1 MARSSPFGAG
11 AGLEAHLGGKRLN
24 TANTA
29 RAHSGSALILVAL
42 LAVACG
48 GSGAGAAGGNTQ
60 GGTTPAAK
68 LSGQIR
74 IDGSSTVYPITEAV
88 AEQFQAENP
97 DVRVTVAFSGTGGG
111 FKKFCSGQ
119 TEANDASR
127 PIKSEDKPGEKSEAT
142 ACREQGVA
150 PVELPVAIDGLS
162 VLVNP
167 ANDFVTCLT
176 VGQLNQIWKPD
187 SKVRTWSDVNPA
199 WPGQE
204 IKLYGPGADSG
215 TFDYFTAEIN
225 GEEGASRSDYTQ
237 SEDDNALVQGISG
250 DRNALGYFGYAYYAE
265 NKDRLKV
272 VQVDGGQGC
281 VEPTEQTIAD
291 GSYKPLSRPL
301 FVYVSR
307 DALKRPEVSSFFQ
320 FYLDN
325 VSKLVG
331 DVGYIPLPAAELEK
345 SKRALAGATASR

>member
-1 MARSSPFGAG
+1 M
-11 AGLEAHLGGKRLN
+11 GGMRLN
-24 TANTA
+24 TGNSR
-29 RAHSGSALILVAL
+29 RAGSRSALMLVAL
-42 LAVACG
+42 VAVACG
-48 GSGAGAAGGNTQ
+48 GSGNGAGGGNAQ
-60 GGTTPAAK
+60 GSTSPAAK
-68 LSGQIR
+68 PSGQIR

-88 AEQFQAENP
+88 AEQFQAQNP

-127 PIKSEDKPGEKSEAT
+127 PINSKDKPGEKSEAT
-142 ACREQGVA
+142 ACKEQGVT

-167 ANDFVTCLT
+167 ANDFVKCLT
-176 VGQLNQIWKPD
+176 VQQLNQIWKPD
-187 SKVRTWSDVNPA
+187 STVRRWSDVNPA
-199 WPGQE
+199 WPAQE

-250 DRNALGYFGYAYYAE
+250 DRNALGYFGYAYYAQ
-265 NKDRLKV
+265 NKDRLKA

-281 VEPTEQTIAD
+281 VDPTEQTIGD

-301 FVYVSR
+301 FVYVSSE
-307 DALKRPEVSSFFQ
+307 ALKRPEVSSFFQ
-320 FYLDN
+320 FYLNN
-325 VSKLVG
+325 VSNLVG
-331 DVGYIPLPAAELEK
+331 DVGYIPLPTVELEK
-345 SKRALAGATASR
+345 SKRALAGATAAR